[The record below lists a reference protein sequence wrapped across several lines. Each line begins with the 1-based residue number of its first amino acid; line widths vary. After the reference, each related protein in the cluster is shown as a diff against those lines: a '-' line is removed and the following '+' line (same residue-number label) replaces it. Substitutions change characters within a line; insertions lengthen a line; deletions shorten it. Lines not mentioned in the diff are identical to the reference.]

1 MNELGFSP
9 MNHMKKLFLSF
20 FFLSMVA
27 VADAGTI
34 VAPDGLLPGT
44 EFRVI
49 FVTSGKI
56 NSTSTNILT
65 YDNFVNAQ
73 AMNARYEGRKVRFS
87 AIASTSSKPEDPAIV
102 NAISHINNGM
112 SSAAGVYMVDG
123 TKVADNTGTSS
134 GGLFSGSMAATPRQG
149 IDGTVYGDVNIWTG
163 SSGNGLAYNTALF
176 GRYGLGSLNV
186 GKALDSPLSIP
197 YFSTPMASVGRL
209 GSTDVSG
216 YSWMSA
222 GGISGLAATSTELQL
237 YGISE
242 ILTVSAPRLVPE
254 PSCLMSLCIGALVL
268 AVPRKF
274 RRRFSQS
281 SQV

>member
-1 MNELGFSP
+1 MNAMLLSP
-9 MNHMKKLFLSF
+9 MNHMKKLFFSF

-49 FVTSGKI
+49 FVTAGKI

-73 AMNARYEGRKVRFS
+73 AMNANYEGRRVRFS
-87 AIASTSSKPEDPAIV
+87 AIASISLKPEDPAIV
-102 NAISHINNGM
+102 NAITHINTGM

-123 TKVADNTGTSS
+123 TKVAENTGTTS
-134 GGLFSGSMAATPRQG
+134 GGLFSGNLTATPRQG
-149 IDGTVYGDVNIWTG
+149 IDGTVYQDVNVWTG
-163 SSGNGLAYNTALF
+163 TSGNGLNYTTALF
-176 GRYGLGSLNV
+176 GRYGLGSSNV
-186 GKALDSPLSIP
+186 GKLLDSPLSIP
-197 YFSTPMASVGRL
+197 YFPTPMASVGRL
-209 GSTDVSG
+209 GSADISG
-216 YSWMSA
+216 YSWLSA

-237 YGISE
+237 YAISD

-254 PSCLMSLCIGALVL
+254 PSCLMSLCVGALVL

-274 RRRFSQS
+274 RRRVRES